1 LTQNIGLFGG
11 TFDPPHLGHLISA
24 EALAD
29 ALSLD
34 RIIFIPSG
42 NPPHKKDRPITPG
55 EKRMEMLRLAI
66 ADNPRFEVNDW
77 ELRQPAATYTINT
90 VRYFQK
96 TYPTSRLC
104 WLIGADSLHDLPNW
118 FEFESLI
125 EMVDI
130 VTACRGGLDIEKIL
144 SGLKDRLTNAQ
155 FEKLRTHLVKTPMI
169 EIAAHE
175 IRAKVQC
182 QKSIRYLV
190 PSAVEHFIRQ
200 EGLYR

>member
-1 LTQNIGLFGG
+1 LTQTIGLFGG

-34 RIIFIPSG
+34 RVIFIPSG
-42 NPPHKKDRPITPG
+42 NPPHKKDRAITPG

-66 ADNPRFEVNDW
+66 ADNPRFEISDW
-77 ELRQPAATYTINT
+77 ELNQKTATYTINT
-90 VRYFQK
+90 VRYFQQAH
-96 TYPTSRLC
+96 PAGRFS

-118 FEFESLI
+118 YEFEKLI
-125 EMVDI
+125 DLVDI
-130 VTACRGGLDIEKIL
+130 GTACRGGLDIEKIL
-144 SGLKDRLTNAQ
+144 ARLKDRLTDAQ
-155 FEKLRTHLVKTPMI
+155 FETLRRHLVRTPMI

-175 IRAKVQC
+175 IRAKVQS

-190 PSAVEHFIRQ
+190 PWAVEQYIRQ